1 MMRRAAPTDMWRRF
15 ARCVAGASALEF
27 ALIAPVVVLILTGM
41 IDYGL
46 AVYTRFS
53 MNERLS
59 AAANYAMLSAAS
71 VGSSSGATLAATLV
85 AIIPSQFD
93 VTVVVNN
100 GPAAQ
105 RVGGVST
112 PSGTASNADLCY
124 CPTLS
129 GSTVAW
135 GSATTCASTCS
146 SGVLAG
152 KFVTIACSRSYTP
165 LLMGY
170 GLVSSGVVSDLAVV
184 QVQ

>member
-1 MMRRAAPTDMWRRF
+1 MMRRRSPSGAWRRF
-15 ARCVAGASALEF
+15 AACVAGASALEF

-46 AVYTRFS
+46 AVYTRFG

-59 AAANYAMLSAAS
+59 ASANYAMVNASS
-71 VGSSSGATLAATLV
+71 VGSSGGATLATQLV

-100 GPAAQ
+100 GPQAQ
-105 RVGGVST
+105 RIGGVST

-129 GSTVAW
+129 GSTLVW
-135 GSATTCASTCS
+135 GSATTCASLCA
-146 SGVLAG
+146 SGDRAG

-170 GLVSSGVVSDLAVV
+170 GLVRSGVVSDSAVV

>member
-59 AAANYAMLSAAS
+59 
-71 VGSSSGATLAATLV
+71 AATLV